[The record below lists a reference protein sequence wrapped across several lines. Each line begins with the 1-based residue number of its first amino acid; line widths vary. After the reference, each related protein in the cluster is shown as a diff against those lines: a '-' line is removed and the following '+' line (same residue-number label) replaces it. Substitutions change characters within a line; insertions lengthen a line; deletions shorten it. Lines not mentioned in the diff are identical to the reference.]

1 MLNEH
6 DLRDYKDAAYP
17 QPEGKATGTEGRV
30 CDDIYHRQLRGISKY
45 GTTVERNGLPLNQWL
60 RHAYEEVLDQAIYL
74 KRAMEELDKNG
85 NRGA

>member
-6 DLRDYKDAAYP
+6 DVRDYKAAAYP

-30 CDDIYHRQLRGISKY
+30 CDDIYLRQCTGLLKY
-45 GTTVERNGLPLNQWL
+45 GTTVADNNLPLREWL
-60 RHAYEEVLDQAIYL
+60 RHAYEEVLDQAIYM

-85 NRGA
+85 NRGT